1 LINLKLKTYALLLLT
16 FVLVQ
21 CEKPLIVNKPTPKQD
36 FTYSFMVAGH
46 AYGSPVNDQIGMYQ
60 PFVSEFSYLKD
71 SSDISFSVL
80 TGDVVNH
87 STTEEWNAVINEMN
101 QLELDFHIAAGNHD
115 RGALFIE
122 LFEEYYYSF
131 LVEDDL
137 FIILSPTNWNIKGE
151 QKTFLEETISN
162 FAPDAKNIFV
172 FCHELIWWSPDSIF
186 QNVGINYLPHYPGS
200 TNYWA
205 DIDPIFKRV
214 DNPIYLFA
222 GDIGATSSSS
232 PYMFYHYDN
241 VRLIASGM
249 GKGGND
255 NYLIVGITD
264 DGEVKLNLMAIEGD
278 RYRLGDIELYELP

>member
-1 LINLKLKTYALLLLT
+1 MY
-16 FVLVQ
+16 Q
-21 CEKPLIVNKPTPKQD
+21 CQKPPIENKPNPKPEAA
-36 FTYSFMVAGH
+36 YSFMVAGH
-46 AYGSPVNDQIGMYQ
+46 AYGSPINDQIGMYQ

-80 TGDVVNH
+80 TGDVVKH
-87 STTEEWNAVINEMN
+87 STIEEWNAVKSEMN

-115 RGALFIE
+115 RGALFLE

-137 FIILSPTNWNIKGE
+137 FIILSPTSWNIKGE
-151 QKTFLEETISN
+151 QKEFLTETLNN
-162 FAPDAKNIFV
+162 FAPGVNNIFI

-186 QNVGINYLPHYPGS
+186 QNVGINFLPHYPGS

-205 DIDPIFKRV
+205 EIDPILRSF

-222 GDIGATSSSS
+222 GDIGATASSSH
-232 PYMFYHYDN
+232 YMYYHYDN

-249 GKGGND
+249 GRGGDD
-255 NYLIVGITD
+255 NYMIVEVKGN
-264 DGEVKLNLMAIEGD
+264 GEVKLNLMALAGD
-278 RYRLGDIELYELP
+278 RFRLGDIELYELP